1 MPETLRFC
9 ADVHLRKLA
18 HLLKMLG
25 YDTVYK
31 NDFTK
36 EDLHQIARNENRA
49 LISKAPYFKRFSDF
63 RYQVKPIQ
71 WINVKK

>member
-9 ADVHLRKLA
+9 ADVHLGKLA
-18 HLLKMLG
+18 HLLKMLA

-36 EDLHQIARNENRA
+36 EDLHQIARNENLAFGFR
-49 LISKAPYFKRFSDF
+49 SPV
-63 RYQVKPIQ
+63 RYQRFQVLQGKNLQ
-71 WINVKK
+71 SNGSM